1 MKILLTAVNSKYIHS
16 NLAVYSL
23 KAYHDAHSDRK
34 DTVELAEYTINQ
46 LQEEII
52 KDIYKKQPDVLA
64 FSCYIWNI
72 ELIHRMICE
81 LKKILPDT
89 DIWLGG
95 PEVSYDAKEVLK
107 NHPQIKGVMIGEGEQ
122 TFCELAA
129 CYENFDKNCEK
140 ELLKVRQI
148 CFRSQTGEIVATP
161 YRELMNMD
169 ELPFVYQDM
178 RVFEHKIIYYE
189 SSRGCPFGCSYC
201 LSSVSRSVRFRS
213 LPLVFAELQI
223 FLDAKVPQ
231 VKFVDRTFNCNHE
244 RTLALLHFLR
254 THDNGV
260 TNFHFEVAADLLNE
274 AELAEIAAMREGLV
288 QLEIGVQST
297 NLQTIEAIDRTMNL
311 EKLKKVVA
319 SVHSAGNV
327 HQHLDLIA
335 GLPYE
340 NLERFEQSFN
350 DVYNMQPDQLQLGF
364 LKVLKGSK
372 MYQNAKEYGIVYTD
386 TAPYEVLYTKWISYA
401 DVLTLKAVEEMVE
414 LYYNSRQYVQSLTY
428 LREFFDTP
436 YAMFAY
442 LADYYE
448 KNGLFA
454 VKHSRMTR
462 YQHFYD
468 AAKLRIMQVQKAP
481 DSADFS
487 GTQAESGCEKT
498 KDMQMEA
505 QLELFTELLIF
516 DLYER
521 ENLKTRPP
529 FAPDLQPY
537 KNVIREMAVVYAMPK
552 TAHFELLSER
562 TLQKAGISVDL
573 PERNL
578 KKQTAQSNPK
588 VQISE
593 TQNQNTFRNRRIWT
607 AFDYEK
613 RSRLDYGAA
622 VYPLVFEDTL
632 EDKKQ

>member
-72 ELIHRMICE
+72 EMIHRMICK

-129 CYENFDKNCEK
+129 CYENFDENCEK

-260 TNFHFEVAADLLNE
+260 TNFHFEVAAEML
-274 AELAEIAAMREGLV
+274 M
-288 QLEIGVQST
+288 
-297 NLQTIEAIDRTMNL
+297 
-311 EKLKKVVA
+311 
-319 SVHSAGNV
+319 H
-327 HQHLDLIA
+327 
-335 GLPYE
+335 
-340 NLERFEQSFN
+340 
-350 DVYNMQPDQLQLGF
+350 
-364 LKVLKGSK
+364 
-372 MYQNAKEYGIVYTD
+372 
-386 TAPYEVLYTKWISYA
+386 IS
-401 DVLTLKAVEEMVE
+401 
-414 LYYNSRQYVQSLTY
+414 R
-428 LREFFDTP
+428 
-436 YAMFAY
+436 
-442 LADYYE
+442 
-448 KNGLFA
+448 
-454 VKHSRMTR
+454 
-462 YQHFYD
+462 
-468 AAKLRIMQVQKAP
+468 
-481 DSADFS
+481 
-487 GTQAESGCEKT
+487 
-498 KDMQMEA
+498 
-505 QLELFTELLIF
+505 
-516 DLYER
+516 
-521 ENLKTRPP
+521 
-529 FAPDLQPY
+529 
-537 KNVIREMAVVYAMPK
+537 
-552 TAHFELLSER
+552 
-562 TLQKAGISVDL
+562 
-573 PERNL
+573 
-578 KKQTAQSNPK
+578 
-588 VQISE
+588 
-593 TQNQNTFRNRRIWT
+593 
-607 AFDYEK
+607 
-613 RSRLDYGAA
+613 A
-622 VYPLVFEDTL
+622 VYRCHNLF
-632 EDKKQ
+632 